1 MANNNQQ
8 QQPQIRRFP
17 RKKYCYFCAN
27 KDVKIDYK
35 DPELLRKFITDRGKI
50 IPSRITGTCSYHQR
64 QLARAIKRARIMALL
79 PFTTVNDYKR
89 EMV

>member
-1 MANNNQQ
+1 MANQNQ
-8 QQPQIRRFP
+8 PIRRFP

-27 KDVKIDYK
+27 KDAKIDYK
-35 DPELLRKFITDRGKI
+35 NPELLRRFITDRGKI

-64 QLARAIKRARIMALL
+64 QLARAIKKARIMALL
-79 PFTTVNDYKR
+79 PFTTANDYKR

>member
-1 MANNNQQ
+1 MANQNK
-8 QQPQIRRFP
+8 QIRRFP

-35 DPELLRKFITDRGKI
+35 DPDLLKRFITDRGKI

-64 QLARAIKRARIMALL
+64 QLARAIKKARIMALL
-79 PFTTVNDYKR
+79 PFTTANDYKR

>member
-1 MANNNQQ
+1 MASQNQQ
-8 QQPQIRRFP
+8 QIRRFP

-35 DPELLRKFITDRGKI
+35 NPDLLKKFITDRGKI
-50 IPSRITGTCSYHQR
+50 IPSRITGTCAYHQR
-64 QLARAIKRARIMALL
+64 QLARAIKKARIMALL
-79 PFTTVNDYKR
+79 PFTTANDYKR

>member
-1 MANNNQQ
+1 MANNQQ
-8 QQPQIRRFP
+8 QIRRFP

-35 DPELLRKFITDRGKI
+35 NPDLLKRFITDRGKI
-50 IPSRITGTCSYHQR
+50 IPSRITGTCAYHQR
-64 QLARAIKRARIMALL
+64 QLSRAIKKARIMALL
-79 PFTTVNDYKR
+79 PFTTANDYKR

>member
-1 MANNNQQ
+1 MANQNQQ
-8 QQPQIRRFP
+8 FRRFP

-35 DPELLRKFITDRGKI
+35 DPDLLKRFITDRGKI

-64 QLARAIKRARIMALL
+64 QLARAIKKARIMALL
-79 PFTTVNDYKR
+79 PFTTANDYKR

>member
-1 MANNNQQ
+1 MANNQQ
-8 QQPQIRRFP
+8 QIRRFP

-35 DPELLRKFITDRGKI
+35 DPDLLKRFITDRGKI
-50 IPSRITGTCSYHQR
+50 IPSRITGTCAYHQR
-64 QLARAIKRARIMALL
+64 QLSRAIKKARIMALL
-79 PFTTVNDYKR
+79 PFTTANDYKR

>member
-1 MANNNQQ
+1 MANQNQ
-8 QQPQIRRFP
+8 PIRRFP

-35 DPELLRKFITDRGKI
+35 NPDLLRRFITDRGKI

-64 QLARAIKRARIMALL
+64 QLARAIKKARIMALL
-79 PFTTVNDYKR
+79 PFTTANDYKR